1 MAWKGQPDG
10 VVAGPAEEK
19 DDCDGAK
26 VVVAAPED
34 GDHFTVE

>member
-10 VVAGPAEEK
+10 VVVAGPAEEK

-26 VVVAAPED
+26 VVVAAPD